1 MTNKEITEEDNLSLE
16 ELVLRKHRG
25 VSPLW
30 ILPFIAFLLGGWL
43 LYQYYTDD
51 SISISIE
58 FDTGEGIEIEKTEII
73 YKGISVGLVVGM
85 VPKKDLT
92 GVVVT
97 ARMPK
102 EALDILNSNTKFWL
116 VKPRFSMRGVSGVE
130 TIFSGNYINIQPSF
144 IGQPR
149 REFVALIDP
158 PPAPPNSSGLYLTL
172 TSSEL
177 GSISEGNEILYRK
190 VPIGTVRSFR
200 LNDNEDGVEI
210 EVHIEEQYQHLIRK
224 GTRFWNASGVSVKG
238 NLSGLKVKTES
249 MSSLISGGIAFTN
262 PEDAEG
268 GVAETGDVFELY
280 SDFDDAEVGIKGLIH
295 FSSGKGLAEEATKII
310 YQGVQVGLV
319 RKIKLAENLN
329 GVDAEVIF
337 DPKVEHML
345 NKGTRFWKVGAKFS
359 MKGVSNMET
368 MLFGEYITFKPG
380 KGEPT
385 TVFSATNESP
395 IMDESTPGL
404 HVTLTSPILGS
415 LSEGSEIFYRKI
427 PIGEVK
433 SYEFSKQSSEVLIHL
448 FIKPEAAK
456 YINSETKFYNSSGIA
471 VRASLAKGFKIQTE
485 SLSSIMSGGISIAT
499 DVDKALPRAK
509 NNDQFKLYADYDA
522 AFEKGLMISVEFPS
536 AEGLAEGSA
545 IKYQGIPIGEVKSVK
560 WIDDLKRVKVD
571 ALLYPEGEPAAREG
585 SLFWVA
591 VMEMGVRMKNVD
603 AMFGGYIQVK
613 PGDGAPKT
621 DFVGL
626 DYMTSG
632 SYTNI
637 TSGVNVRLK
646 ALRAE
651 TIIRNDPVFYREMI
665 VGKVTGFELSED
677 SQFVYILVNIREA
690 YAPLIRENTV
700 FWNVSGT
707 RCGFEMSTKFF
718 DCMIAPLETLLAGG
732 LSFATPPVAEAGSM
746 VEDGHIF
753 DMNWDDKEEWY
764 GWNPGINVSEGKPW
778 QAVPREGIASSE

>member
-1 MTNKEITEEDNLSLE
+1 MTNNEITEEDNLSLE

-30 ILPFIAFLLGGWL
+30 ILPFIAFLLGSWL
-43 LYQYYTDD
+43 LFGYYTDD

-58 FDTGEGIEIEKTEII
+58 FDTGSGIQIEKTEII

-92 GVVVT
+92 GVIVT

-102 EALDILNSNTKFWL
+102 EAQDILNSNTKFWL

-144 IGQPR
+144 TGQSA
-149 REFVALIDP
+149 REFIALTEP
-158 PPAPPNSSGLYLTL
+158 PPAQPNSPGLYLTL
-172 TSSEL
+172 TSGEL
-177 GSISEGNEILYRK
+177 GSISEGNEVLFRK
-190 VPIGTVRSFR
+190 VPIGSVRSYR
-200 LNDNEDGVEI
+200 LNDNENGVEI
-210 EVHIEEQYQHLIRK
+210 EVHIEENYQHLIKK

-238 NLSGLKVKTES
+238 NLSGLKIKTES

-268 GVAETGDVFELY
+268 EYAESGDVFELY
-280 SDFDDAEVGIKGLIH
+280 GDFDDAEVGIKGLIH
-295 FSSGKGLAEEATKII
+295 FSTGKGLAEEATKII

-319 RKIKLAENLN
+319 RKISLAEDLN
-329 GVDAEVIF
+329 GVDAHVIF
-337 DPKVEHML
+337 DPKIEHML
-345 NKGTRFWKVGAKFS
+345 NDGTRFWKVGAKFS
-359 MKGVSNMET
+359 MKGVSNVDT

-385 TVFSATNESP
+385 TQFSATNESP
-395 IMDESTPGL
+395 LMDSSIPGL
-404 HVTLTSPILGS
+404 HVTLTTPVLGS
-415 LSEGSEIFYRKI
+415 ISEGSEIFYRKI

-433 SYEFSKQSSEVLIHL
+433 SYAFSKESSEVLINL

-456 YINSETKFYNSSGIA
+456 YINKETKFYNSSGIA
-471 VRASLAKGFKIQTE
+471 MKASFAQGLKVQTE

-499 DVDKALPRAK
+499 EIDKKLPRAK
-509 NNDQFKLYADYDA
+509 DNDKYKLYEDYDA
-522 AFEKGLMISVEFPS
+522 AFEKGTMISVEFPS
-536 AEGLAEGSA
+536 AEGLSEGSA
-545 IKYQGIPIGEVKSVK
+545 LKYQGIPIGEVKSVK
-560 WIDDLKRVKVD
+560 WFDDLKRVKVD
-571 ALLYPEGEPAAREG
+571 ALLYPEGEPVAREG

-613 PGDGAPKT
+613 PGNGAPKT

-637 TSGVNVRLK
+637 TSGINVRLK

-707 RCGFEMSTKFF
+707 RCGFELSTKFF

-732 LSFATPPVAEAGSM
+732 LSFATPPVVDAGSI
-746 VEDGHIF
+746 VTDGHIF
-753 DMNWDDKEEWY
+753 DMNWDDNEEWY
-764 GWNPGINVSEGKPW
+764 AWNPGISVNEGKPW
-778 QAVPREGIASSE
+778 KTAPPE

>member
-1 MTNKEITEEDNLSLE
+1 MTNNEITEEDNLSLE

-30 ILPFIAFLLGGWL
+30 ILPFIAFLLGSWL
-43 LYQYYTDD
+43 LFGYYTDD

-58 FDTGEGIEIEKTEII
+58 FDTGSGIQIEKTEII
-73 YKGISVGLVVGM
+73 YKGISVGLVIGM

-92 GVVVT
+92 GVIVT

-102 EALDILNSNTKFWL
+102 EAQDILNSNTKFWL

-144 IGQPR
+144 TGQSA
-149 REFVALIDP
+149 REFIALTEP
-158 PPAPPNSSGLYLTL
+158 PPARPNSPGLYLTL
-172 TSSEL
+172 TSGEL
-177 GSISEGNEILYRK
+177 GSISEGNEVLFRK
-190 VPIGTVRSFR
+190 VPIGSVRSYR
-200 LNDNEDGVEI
+200 LNDNENGVEI
-210 EVHIEEQYQHLIRK
+210 EVHIEEDYQHLIKK

-238 NLSGLKVKTES
+238 NLSGLKIKTES

-268 GVAETGDVFELY
+268 EYAESGDVFELY
-280 SDFDDAEVGIKGLIH
+280 GDFDDAEVGIKGLIH
-295 FSSGKGLAEEATKII
+295 FSTGKGLAEEATKII

-319 RKIKLAENLN
+319 RKISLAEDLN
-329 GVDAEVIF
+329 GVDAHVIF
-337 DPKVEHML
+337 DPKIEHML
-345 NKGTRFWKVGAKFS
+345 NDGTRFWKVGAKFS
-359 MKGVSNMET
+359 MKGVSNVDT

-385 TVFSATNESP
+385 TQFSATNESP
-395 IMDESTPGL
+395 LMDSSIPGL
-404 HVTLTSPILGS
+404 HVTLTTPVLGS
-415 LSEGSEIFYRKI
+415 ISEGSEIFYRKI

-433 SYEFSKQSSEVLIHL
+433 SYAFSKESSEVLINL

-456 YINSETKFYNSSGIA
+456 YINKETKFYNSSGIA
-471 VRASLAKGFKIQTE
+471 MKASFAQGLKVQTE

-499 DVDKALPRAK
+499 EIDKKLPRAK
-509 NNDQFKLYADYDA
+509 DNDKYKLYEDYDA
-522 AFEKGLMISVEFPS
+522 AFEKGTMISVEFPS
-536 AEGLAEGSA
+536 AEGLSEGSA
-545 IKYQGIPIGEVKSVK
+545 LKYQGIPIGEVKSVK
-560 WIDDLKRVKVD
+560 WFDDLKRVKVD
-571 ALLYPEGEPAAREG
+571 ALLYPEGEPVAREG

-613 PGDGAPKT
+613 PGNGAPKT

-637 TSGVNVRLK
+637 TSGINVRLK

-707 RCGFEMSTKFF
+707 RCGFELSTKFF

-732 LSFATPPVAEAGSM
+732 LSFATPPVVDAGSI
-746 VEDGHIF
+746 VTDGHIF
-753 DMNWDDKEEWY
+753 DMNWDDNEEWY
-764 GWNPGINVSEGKPW
+764 AWNPGISVNEGKPW
-778 QAVPREGIASSE
+778 KTAPPE

>member
-1 MTNKEITEEDNLSLE
+1 MTNNEITEEDNLSLE

-30 ILPFIAFLLGGWL
+30 ILPFIAFLLGSWL
-43 LYQYYTDD
+43 LFGYYTDD

-58 FDTGEGIEIEKTEII
+58 FDTGSGIQIEKTEII
-73 YKGISVGLVVGM
+73 YKGISVGLVIGM

-92 GVVVT
+92 GVIVT

-102 EALDILNSNTKFWL
+102 EAQDILNSNTKFWL

-144 IGQPR
+144 TGR
-149 REFVALIDP
+149 SAREFIALTEP
-158 PPAPPNSSGLYLTL
+158 PPAQPNSPGLYLTL
-172 TSSEL
+172 TSGEL
-177 GSISEGNEILYRK
+177 GSISEGNEVLFRK
-190 VPIGTVRSFR
+190 VPIGSVRSYR
-200 LNDNEDGVEI
+200 LNDNENGVEI
-210 EVHIEEQYQHLIRK
+210 EVHIEENYQHLIKK

-238 NLSGLKVKTES
+238 NLSGLKIKTES

-268 GVAETGDVFELY
+268 EYAESGDVFELY
-280 SDFDDAEVGIKGLIH
+280 GDFDDAEVGIKGLIH
-295 FSSGKGLAEEATKII
+295 FSTGKGLAEEATKII

-319 RKIKLAENLN
+319 RKISLAEDLN
-329 GVDAEVIF
+329 GVDAHVIF
-337 DPKVEHML
+337 DPKIEHML
-345 NKGTRFWKVGAKFS
+345 NDGTRFWKVGAKFS
-359 MKGVSNMET
+359 MKGVSNVDT

-385 TVFSATNESP
+385 TQFSATNESP
-395 IMDESTPGL
+395 LMDSSIPGL
-404 HVTLTSPILGS
+404 HVTLTTPVLGS
-415 LSEGSEIFYRKI
+415 ISEGSEIFYRKI

-433 SYEFSKQSSEVLIHL
+433 SYAFSKESSEVLINL

-456 YINSETKFYNSSGIA
+456 YINKETKFYNSSGIA
-471 VRASLAKGFKIQTE
+471 MKASFAQGLKVQTE

-499 DVDKALPRAK
+499 EIDKKLPRAK
-509 NNDQFKLYADYDA
+509 DNDKYKLYEDYDA
-522 AFEKGLMISVEFPS
+522 AFEKGTMISVEFPS
-536 AEGLAEGSA
+536 AEGLSEGSA
-545 IKYQGIPIGEVKSVK
+545 LKYQGIPIGEVKSVK
-560 WIDDLKRVKVD
+560 WFDDLKRVKVD
-571 ALLYPEGEPAAREG
+571 ALLYPEGEPVAREG

-613 PGDGAPKT
+613 PGNGAPKT

-637 TSGVNVRLK
+637 TSGINVRLK

-707 RCGFEMSTKFF
+707 RCGFELSTKFF

-732 LSFATPPVAEAGSM
+732 LSFATPPVVDAGSI
-746 VEDGHIF
+746 VTDGHIF
-753 DMNWDDKEEWY
+753 DMNWDDNEEWY
-764 GWNPGINVSEGKPW
+764 AWNPGISVNEGKPW
-778 QAVPREGIASSE
+778 KTAPPE

>member
-1 MTNKEITEEDNLSLE
+1 MTNNEITEEDNLSLE

-30 ILPFIAFLLGGWL
+30 ILPFIAFLLGSWL
-43 LYQYYTDD
+43 LFGYYTDD

-58 FDTGEGIEIEKTEII
+58 FDTGSGIQIEKTEII
-73 YKGISVGLVVGM
+73 YKGISVGLVIGM

-92 GVVVT
+92 GVIVT

-102 EALDILNSNTKFWL
+102 EAQDILNSNTKFWL

-144 IGQPR
+144 TGQSA
-149 REFVALIDP
+149 REFIALTEP
-158 PPAPPNSSGLYLTL
+158 PPAQPNSPGLYLTL
-172 TSSEL
+172 TSGEL
-177 GSISEGNEILYRK
+177 GSISEGNEVLFRK
-190 VPIGTVRSFR
+190 VPIGSVRSYR
-200 LNDNEDGVEI
+200 LNDNENGVEI
-210 EVHIEEQYQHLIRK
+210 EVHIEENYQHLIKK

-238 NLSGLKVKTES
+238 NLSGLKIKTES

-268 GVAETGDVFELY
+268 EYAESGDVFELY
-280 SDFDDAEVGIKGLIH
+280 GDFDDAEVGIKGLIH
-295 FSSGKGLAEEATKII
+295 FSTGKGLAEEATKII

-319 RKIKLAENLN
+319 RKISLAEDLN
-329 GVDAEVIF
+329 GVDAHVIF
-337 DPKVEHML
+337 DPKIEHML
-345 NKGTRFWKVGAKFS
+345 NDGTRFWKVGAKFS
-359 MKGVSNMET
+359 MKGVSNVDT

-385 TVFSATNESP
+385 TQFSATNESP
-395 IMDESTPGL
+395 LMDSSIPGL
-404 HVTLTSPILGS
+404 HVTLTTPVLGS
-415 LSEGSEIFYRKI
+415 ISEGSEIFYRKI

-433 SYEFSKQSSEVLIHL
+433 SYAFSKESSEVLINL

-456 YINSETKFYNSSGIA
+456 YINKETKFYNSSGIA
-471 VRASLAKGFKIQTE
+471 MKASFAQGLKVQTE

-499 DVDKALPRAK
+499 EIDKKLPRAK
-509 NNDQFKLYADYDA
+509 DNDKYKLYEDYDA
-522 AFEKGLMISVEFPS
+522 AFEKGTMISVEFPS
-536 AEGLAEGSA
+536 AEGLSEGSA
-545 IKYQGIPIGEVKSVK
+545 LKYQGIPIGEVKSVK
-560 WIDDLKRVKVD
+560 WFDDLKRVKVD
-571 ALLYPEGEPAAREG
+571 ALLYPEGEPVAREG

-613 PGDGAPKT
+613 PGNGAPKT

-637 TSGVNVRLK
+637 TSGINVRLK

-707 RCGFEMSTKFF
+707 RCGFELSTKFF

-732 LSFATPPVAEAGSM
+732 LSFATPPVVDAGSI
-746 VEDGHIF
+746 VTDGHIF
-753 DMNWDDKEEWY
+753 DMNWDDNEEWY
-764 GWNPGINVSEGKPW
+764 AWNPGISVNEGKPW
-778 QAVPREGIASSE
+778 KTAPPE

>member
-1 MTNKEITEEDNLSLE
+1 MTNNEITEEDNLSLE

-30 ILPFIAFLLGGWL
+30 ILPFIAFLLGSWL
-43 LYQYYTDD
+43 LFGYYTDD

-58 FDTGEGIEIEKTEII
+58 FDTGSGIQIEKTEII
-73 YKGISVGLVVGM
+73 YKGISVGLVIGM

-92 GVVVT
+92 GVIVT

-102 EALDILNSNTKFWL
+102 EAQDILNSNTKFWL

-144 IGQPR
+144 TGQSA
-149 REFVALIDP
+149 REFIALTEP
-158 PPAPPNSSGLYLTL
+158 PPARPNSPGLYLTL
-172 TSSEL
+172 TSGEL
-177 GSISEGNEILYRK
+177 GSISEGNEVLFRK
-190 VPIGTVRSFR
+190 VPIGSVRSYR
-200 LNDNEDGVEI
+200 LNDNENGVEI
-210 EVHIEEQYQHLIRK
+210 EVHIEEDYQHLIKK

-238 NLSGLKVKTES
+238 NLSGLKIKTES

-268 GVAETGDVFELY
+268 EYAESGDVFELY
-280 SDFDDAEVGIKGLIH
+280 GDFDDAEVGIKGLIH
-295 FSSGKGLAEEATKII
+295 FSTGKGLAEEATKII

-319 RKIKLAENLN
+319 RKISLAEDLN
-329 GVDAEVIF
+329 GVDAHVIF
-337 DPKVEHML
+337 DPKIEHML
-345 NKGTRFWKVGAKFS
+345 NDGTRFWKVGAKFS
-359 MKGVSNMET
+359 MKGVSNVDT

-385 TVFSATNESP
+385 TQFSATNESP
-395 IMDESTPGL
+395 LMDSSIPGL
-404 HVTLTSPILGS
+404 HVTLTTPVLGS
-415 LSEGSEIFYRKI
+415 ISEGSEIFYRKI

-433 SYEFSKQSSEVLIHL
+433 SYAFSKESSEVLINL

-456 YINSETKFYNSSGIA
+456 YINKETKFYNSSGIA
-471 VRASLAKGFKIQTE
+471 MKASFAQGLKVQTE

-499 DVDKALPRAK
+499 EIDKKLPRAK
-509 NNDQFKLYADYDA
+509 DNDKYKLYEDYDA
-522 AFEKGLMISVEFPS
+522 AFEKGTMISVEFPS
-536 AEGLAEGSA
+536 AEGLSEGSA
-545 IKYQGIPIGEVKSVK
+545 LKYQGIPIGEVKSVK
-560 WIDDLKRVKVD
+560 WFDDLKRVKVD
-571 ALLYPEGEPAAREG
+571 ALLYPEGEPVAREG

-613 PGDGAPKT
+613 PGNGAPKT

-637 TSGVNVRLK
+637 TSGINVRLK

-707 RCGFEMSTKFF
+707 RCGFELSTKFF

-732 LSFATPPVAEAGSM
+732 LSFATPPVVDAGPI
-746 VEDGHIF
+746 VTDGHIF
-753 DMNWDDKEEWY
+753 DMNWDDNEEWY
-764 GWNPGINVSEGKPW
+764 AWNPGISVNEGKPW
-778 QAVPREGIASSE
+778 KTAPPE

>member
-1 MTNKEITEEDNLSLE
+1 MTNNEITEEDNLSLE

-30 ILPFIAFLLGGWL
+30 ILPFIAFLLGSWL
-43 LYQYYTDD
+43 LFGYYTDD

-58 FDTGEGIEIEKTEII
+58 FDTGSGIQIEKTEII
-73 YKGISVGLVVGM
+73 YKGISVGLVIGM

-92 GVVVT
+92 GVIVT

-102 EALDILNSNTKFWL
+102 EAQDILNSNTKFWL

-144 IGQPR
+144 TGQSA
-149 REFVALIDP
+149 REFIALTEP
-158 PPAPPNSSGLYLTL
+158 PPAQPNSPGLYLTL
-172 TSSEL
+172 TSGEL
-177 GSISEGNEILYRK
+177 GSISEGNEVLFRK
-190 VPIGTVRSFR
+190 VPIGSVRSYR
-200 LNDNEDGVEI
+200 LNDNENGVEI
-210 EVHIEEQYQHLIRK
+210 EVHIEENYQHLIKK

-238 NLSGLKVKTES
+238 NLSGLKIKTES

-268 GVAETGDVFELY
+268 EYAESGDVFELY
-280 SDFDDAEVGIKGLIH
+280 GDFDDAEVGIKGLIH
-295 FSSGKGLAEEATKII
+295 FSTGKGLAEEATKII

-319 RKIKLAENLN
+319 RKISLAEDLN
-329 GVDAEVIF
+329 GVDAHVIF
-337 DPKVEHML
+337 DPKIEHML
-345 NKGTRFWKVGAKFS
+345 NDGTRFWKVGAKFS
-359 MKGVSNMET
+359 MKGVSNVET

-385 TVFSATNESP
+385 TQFSATNESP
-395 IMDESTPGL
+395 LMDSSIPGL
-404 HVTLTSPILGS
+404 HVTLTTPVLGS
-415 LSEGSEIFYRKI
+415 ISEGSEIFYRKI

-433 SYEFSKQSSEVLIHL
+433 SYAFSKESSEVLINL

-456 YINSETKFYNSSGIA
+456 YINKETKFYNSSGIA
-471 VRASLAKGFKIQTE
+471 VKASFAQGLKVQTE

-499 DVDKALPRAK
+499 EIDKKLPRAK
-509 NNDQFKLYADYDA
+509 DNDKYKLYEDYDA
-522 AFEKGLMISVEFPS
+522 AFEKGTMISVEFPS
-536 AEGLAEGSA
+536 AEGLSEGSA
-545 IKYQGIPIGEVKSVK
+545 LKYQGIPIGEVKSVK
-560 WIDDLKRVKVD
+560 WFDDLKRVKVD
-571 ALLYPEGEPAAREG
+571 ALLYPEGEPVAREG

-613 PGDGAPKT
+613 PGSGAPKT

-637 TSGVNVRLK
+637 TSGINVRLK

-707 RCGFEMSTKFF
+707 RCGFELSTKFF

-732 LSFATPPVAEAGSM
+732 LSFATPPVVDAGSI
-746 VEDGHIF
+746 VTDGHIF
-753 DMNWDDKEEWY
+753 DMNWDDNEEWY
-764 GWNPGINVSEGKPW
+764 AWNPGISVNEGKPW
-778 QAVPREGIASSE
+778 KTAPPE